1 MLKSK
6 HLLLCILMIL
16 LISLGASLTI
26 KAAIGVGAW
35 DALSVTGNS
44 LTGIKVGTIQML
56 LNFICIGIQLVI
68 LKRDFHIRHVLQI
81 GLSIL
86 IGIMVNFFLY
96 IFLGHLLL
104 TNYISRL
111 VLFLIGIV
119 IESFAMSIIMTLDV
133 ITFPLEGACMAF
145 ARRFGFQFHKVRQY
159 SDIVFILI
167 VFLTLILTKET
178 VSIREGTVL
187 MMLLYGPI
195 MGFFMTKCKPFFQK
209 QRVTD

>member
-1 MLKSK
+1 
-6 HLLLCILMIL
+6 
-16 LISLGASLTI
+16 
-26 KAAIGVGAW
+26 
-35 DALSVTGNS
+35 
-44 LTGIKVGTIQML
+44 
-56 LNFICIGIQLVI
+56 
-68 LKRDFHIRHVLQI
+68 
-81 GLSIL
+81 
-86 IGIMVNFFLY
+86 
-96 IFLGHLLL
+96 
-104 TNYISRL
+104 
-111 VLFLIGIV
+111 
-119 IESFAMSIIMTLDV
+119 
-133 ITFPLEGACMAF
+133 MAF

>member
-1 MLKSK
+1 MLKPK
-6 HLLLCILMIL
+6 RLLLCILMIL

-44 LTGIKVGTIQML
+44 LTGIKIGTIQML
-56 LNFICIGIQLVI
+56 LNFICVGVQLVI
-68 LKRDFHIRHVLQI
+68 LKRDFQIRHVLQI

-111 VLFLIGIV
+111 VLFLIGIM
-119 IESFAMSIIMTLDV
+119 IESFAMSIIMMLDV

>member
-1 MLKSK
+1 MLKPK
-6 HLLLCILMIL
+6 RLLLCILMIL

-145 ARRFGFQFHKVRQY
+145 ARRFCFQFHKVRQY

>member
-1 MLKSK
+1 
-6 HLLLCILMIL
+6 
-16 LISLGASLTI
+16 
-26 KAAIGVGAW
+26 
-35 DALSVTGNS
+35 
-44 LTGIKVGTIQML
+44 
-56 LNFICIGIQLVI
+56 
-68 LKRDFHIRHVLQI
+68 
-81 GLSIL
+81 
-86 IGIMVNFFLY
+86 MVNFFLY

-145 ARRFGFQFHKVRQY
+145 ARHFGFQFHKVRQY
-159 SDIVFILI
+159 SDIAFILI

-195 MGFFMTKCKPFFQK
+195 MGFFMTKCKPFFK
-209 QRVTD
+209 NSM